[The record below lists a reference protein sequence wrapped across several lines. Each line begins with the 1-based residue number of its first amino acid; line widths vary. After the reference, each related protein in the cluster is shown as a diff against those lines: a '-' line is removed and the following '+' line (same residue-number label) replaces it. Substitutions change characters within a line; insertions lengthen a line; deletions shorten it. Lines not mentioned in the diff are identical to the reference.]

1 MSRPD
6 LTKDKDSF
14 DHMLKGWIDQFAHSL
29 LSSDTKNYIQ
39 QMVIEPFLQYIFQ
52 RSFPYLIICICVFS
66 IIFIVVILIF
76 VLLLWNHNKIQY
88 CPFCERTF

>member
-1 MSRPD
+1 MSLPD
-6 LTKDKDSF
+6 RTKDKDRF
-14 DHMLKGWIDQFAHSL
+14 EHMLKGWIDQFAHSL
-29 LSSDTKNYIQ
+29 LSSDIKNYIQ

-52 RSFPYLIICICVFS
+52 RSFPYLIIGICVFS

-76 VLLLWNHNKIQY
+76 VLLLWNHNKIQI